1 MYSLI
6 KPISPRFP
14 TLRWDSLAI
23 VLAILVM
30 TGVAW
35 SAMYSR
41 YQDMGSMS
49 ITSVDPL
56 FMTSMDSLDTG
67 DMGDGGPMPMP
78 GNERDFWRGA
88 SLFLPMWAVM
98 MSAMMLPAMLP
109 MALTFSTIY
118 RNRRA
123 KGQVY
128 VPIWV
133 FLLGYMIIWGLSGV
147 PGYLA
152 KVGLESLVGK
162 FPTFESAAA
171 VVGGL
176 VLIGAGLYQM
186 STLKDKCL
194 SHCRTPMSFIVH
206 DWREGYGGALLMGV
220 HHGLYCVG
228 CCWALMVVMFPVGVM
243 NLVWMGGL
251 AVLIFLE
258 KIVPGGQWVSRSSGL
273 VLIIAGASLS
283 AGLL

>member
-6 KPISPRFP
+6 KPISSRFP
-14 TLRWDSLAI
+14 TLRWDTLAI

-30 TGVAW
+30 SGVAW
-35 SAMYSR
+35 SATYSGYR
-41 YQDMGSMS
+41 DMDGIS
-49 ITSVDPL
+49 ISGVDAL
-56 FMTSMDSLDTG
+56 FMTSMDSTA
-67 DMGDGGPMPMP
+67 MGDSGPMPTS
-78 GNERDFWRGA
+78 GNERDFWREA

-118 RNRRA
+118 RSRRA
-123 KGQVY
+123 KGQIY

-152 KVGLESLVGK
+152 KVGLEFLVGR
-162 FPTFESAAA
+162 FPTVESAAA

-176 VLIGAGLYQM
+176 VLIGAGLYQL
-186 STLKDKCL
+186 SALKDKCL

-206 DWREGYGGALLMGV
+206 DWREGYGGALHMGV

-251 AVLIFLE
+251 AGLIFLE
-258 KIVPGGQWVSRSSGL
+258 KIVPGGRWVSRSSGL
-273 VLIIAGASLS
+273 ALILAGISLS